1 MTQRRADYV
10 LLGTVAVLVMVGLQA
25 LYSASFAMAMAE
37 YNDPAYFI
45 VRQLIFAVPGAL
57 LMLACWRIP
66 FPVWRRLA
74 FPLALLGGGAV
85 LMVLIPGVGVNV
97 YGAQRWIQVGPLP
110 ALQPSEFVKLALI
123 IYLAAWLA
131 DRPDQIRSVSKGFVP
146 FGIIVVVMV
155 VPILLQP
162 DLGTTTVIA
171 VTAIVLFYLAGAP
184 STFMMAIFGGI
195 AALTP
200 LLLAA
205 SYRRS
210 RLEAFLDPWKDPLG
224 NGFHIIQSL
233 IAIGSGGLTGLG
245 FGSSRQKF
253 FYVFGSHS
261 DAIFAIIAEELG
273 FVGTIV
279 VISLFVLLG
288 VRGFRTAARCP
299 DRFGALLAAG
309 ITTWLCLQA
318 FINIGGITRTIPFT
332 GIPLPFISYGG
343 SALMATFCAVGI
355 LLNIS
360 RTASAPEPEASTE
373 GDLSG
378 EPPARRVAGRPR
390 HRPVET

>member
-1 MTQRRADYV
+1 MTRQRADYL
-10 LLGTVAVLVMVGLQA
+10 LLGVVAILVMVGLQA
-25 LYSASFAMAMAE
+25 LYSASFALAMAE
-37 YNDPAYFI
+37 YNDPTYFI
-45 VRQLIFAVPGAL
+45 ARQLIFAVPGAI
-57 LMLACWRIP
+57 LMVVCWRIP
-66 FPVWRRLA
+66 FTFWRRLA
-74 FPLALLGGGAV
+74 FPIALSGIAALL
-85 LMVLIPGVGVNV
+85 LVLIPGVGVNV

-110 ALQPSEFVKLALI
+110 AVQPSEFVKLALI
-123 IYLAAWLA
+123 LYLAAWLA
-131 DRPDQIRSVSKGFVP
+131 DHPERIKRLGSGFIP
-146 FGIIVVVMV
+146 FGLIVGAMV

-162 DLGTTTVIA
+162 DLGTTVVIVA
-171 VTAIVLFYLAGAP
+171 TAIVLFYLAGAP
-184 STFMMAIFGGI
+184 STFMIAIFGGI

-205 SYRRS
+205 SYRSS

-273 FVGTIV
+273 FIGTVV
-279 VISLFVLLG
+279 VISLFVLFG
-288 VRGFRTAARCP
+288 IRGFRTAARCP

-360 RTASAPEPEASTE
+360 RTASPPEPEEAAALPMP
-373 GDLSG
+373 DA
-378 EPPARRVAGRPR
+378 PPPPRVAGRPR
-390 HRPVET
+390 HPAVER

>member
-1 MTQRRADYV
+1 MTRKRADYV

-25 LYSASFAMAMAE
+25 LYSASFALAMAE

-45 VRQLIFAVPGAL
+45 LRQLIFAVPGSI
-57 LMLACWRIP
+57 LMLAFWRIP
-66 FPVWRRLA
+66 YEVWRRFA
-74 FPLALLGGGAV
+74 FPVALLGGLA
-85 LMVLIPGVGVNV
+85 LLLVLIPGVGVNV
-97 YGAQRWIQVGPLP
+97 YGAQRWIQLGPLP

-131 DRPDQIRSVSKGFVP
+131 DRPERIKSVGGGLVP
-146 FGIIVVVMV
+146 FGIIVGLMV
-155 VPILLQP
+155 APIMLQP
-162 DLGTTTVIA
+162 DLGTTTVVV

-184 STFMMAIFGGI
+184 STFMIAIFGGI
-195 AALTP
+195 AAVTP

-205 SYRRS
+205 SYRSNRM
-210 RLEAFLDPWKDPLG
+210 EAFLDPWKDPLG

-233 IAIGSGGLTGLG
+233 IAVGSGGLTGLG
-245 FGSSRQKF
+245 FGSGRQKF

-273 FVGTIV
+273 FIGTIL

-288 VRGFRTAARCP
+288 FRGFRVAARCS

-355 LLNIS
+355 LLSIS
-360 RTASAPEPEASTE
+360 RTTTQPDAEEEPEPA
-373 GDLSG
+373 DDPL
-378 EPPARRVAGRPR
+378 PAGPRLAGRPR
-390 HRPVET
+390 QSIVET

>member
-1 MTQRRADYV
+1 MTRRRADYV

-25 LYSASFAMAMAE
+25 LYSASFALAMAE

-45 VRQLIFAVPGAL
+45 FRQLLFAVPGIV
-57 LMLACWRIP
+57 LMLVCWRIP
-66 FPVWRRLA
+66 YRVWQRFA
-74 FPLALLGGGAV
+74 FPIAVIGGLALLV
-85 LMVLIPGVGVNV
+85 VLIPGVGVNV

-110 ALQPSEFVKLALI
+110 AMQPSEFVKLALI

-131 DRPDQIRSVSKGFVP
+131 DRPERIKSFSSGLVP
-146 FGIIVVVMV
+146 FGIIVGLMV
-155 VPILLQP
+155 APIMLQP
-162 DLGTTTVIA
+162 DLGTTAVIV
-171 VTAIVLFYLAGAP
+171 VTAIILFYLGGAP
-184 STFMMAIFGGI
+184 STSMIAIFGGI
-195 AALTP
+195 AALSP

-205 SYRRS
+205 TYRSS

-273 FVGTIV
+273 FIGTLL

-360 RTASAPEPEASTE
+360 RTASPAEPEEAASP
-373 GDLSG
+373 DPPS
-378 EPPARRVAGRPR
+378 EPASPRLAGRVR
-390 HRPVET
+390 QPVAET